1 MFGIECNYYIAE
13 VEYREGEEEE
23 DEEEEEV
30 RTLLVVLAKLLLLK
44 SQASQA
50 QREHGQQKYKDLYG
64 NPDKKLKTISILKKF
79 SIKKPNLIANV
90 GNVLPVW
97 LFS

>member
-1 MFGIECNYYIAE
+1 MYLTGKVFGIECNYYIAE

-44 SQASQA
+44 
-50 QREHGQQKYKDLYG
+50 
-64 NPDKKLKTISILKKF
+64 
-79 SIKKPNLIANV
+79 
-90 GNVLPVW
+90 
-97 LFS
+97 